1 MINKVQPQLRFF
13 ELELLGANSID
24 LGVCGWIELHAHTL
38 HITYYGEESVIRE
51 KKKREGREK
60 E

>member
-38 HITYYGEESVIRE
+38 HITYYGEERKNVKE
-51 KKKREGREK
+51 GKRNR
-60 E
+60 